1 MIIIVWLLTYQGT
14 LIGILILAMDIMIL
28 GEIETGE
35 IMVFSG
41 TTIHTGTH
49 IIIIMLGT

>member
-1 MIIIVWLLTYQGT
+1 
-14 LIGILILAMDIMIL
+14 MDIMIL

-41 TTIHTGTH
+41 TTIHIGTH
-49 IIIIMLGT
+49 TIIIMLGT